1 MQRRWRK
8 ILSMH
13 SETAPTGNIDIW
25 RKLAAQICWLL
36 LAISCLLLLYIA
48 LNVWLAN
55 SYAQNAASA
64 DSASIALQKIRGQ
77 SSSTFA
83 SLYATIGL
91 SINCLFLFAAG
102 LAGWV
107 ANKNARSK
115 AHQPT
120 FVISIVLGSLL
131 GVLPFV
137 LTPFAMFA
145 NWPVEP
151 PV

>member
-1 MQRRWRK
+1 MSK
-8 ILSMH
+8 L
-13 SETAPTGNIDIW
+13 SETAPNDNYSIW
-25 RKLAAQICWLL
+25 RKLTAQICWLL
-36 LAISCLLLLYIA
+36 LAIACLLLLYIA
-48 LNVWLAN
+48 LNVWTAN
-55 SYAQNAASA
+55 SYAQSAASA
-64 DSASIALQKIRGQ
+64 DSASIAIEKIRVQ

-107 ANKNARSK
+107 ANKNAQSK
-115 AHQPT
+115 AHHTT
-120 FVISIVLGSLL
+120 FVVSVVIGSLL

-137 LTPFAMFA
+137 LRLFTMLV